1 MRNIL
6 VGASFLFLC
15 VSGLVFAGM
24 IALVTFVK
32 PEPREMIET
41 IPPSRL
47 QPK

>member
-1 MRNIL
+1 MPTLFRFVAIL
-6 VGASFLFLC
+6 AILG
-15 VSGLVFAGM
+15 GLVLGGM
-24 IALVTFVK
+24 IALITFVK